1 MENKSYMKGVV
12 EGIQSLATGMKVT
25 FKEFFTPKVT
35 EQYPENRK
43 TLNISPRHHAK
54 LVMPHDE
61 NGKNKCIACTMCEK
75 ACPNGS
81 ITIKSELLTDPATG
95 RKKRILT
102 EYDYDL
108 GSCMFC
114 LLCVNACPHDAI
126 HFCNDFENSV
136 FDRSKLVLRLNEPV
150 DIESLRAASKAAEE
164 KIAKEKA
171 EKAKA
176 AAEAKAKAEAEKK
189 AAEEAAHAATPQ
201 AGETQPKA
209 EAKPD
214 QADKTTVSET
224 PRETSNQTEK

>member
-1 MENKSYMKGVV
+1 MENKSYMKGVF

-136 FDRSKLVLRLNEPV
+136 FDRSKLVLRLNKPV
-150 DIESLRAASKAAEE
+150 DIESLRAASKVAEA

-176 AAEAKAKAEAEKK
+176 AVEAKAKAEAEKK
-189 AAEEAAHAATPQ
+189 AAEAKTAKTASTTKDTTATTTATEA
-201 AGETQPKA
+201 PKA
-209 EAKPD
+209 SEATKPD
-214 QADKTTVSET
+214 
-224 PRETSNQTEK
+224 SNKTEK